1 MSELLMDSYQVQCFV
16 LFIKMFPKKSHFT
29 YLTPLFYSL
38 GATTGA
44 LQGHAVVRVEIGQV
58 MISSETG
65 FYLRC

>member
-1 MSELLMDSYQVQCFV
+1 MQNSFKGAVCSSVSPPV
-16 LFIKMFPKKSHFT
+16 
-29 YLTPLFYSL
+29 YSL
-38 GATTGA
+38 LAPTGA